1 MEEEEEV
8 GAGVGDSVGDSGSNL
23 EDANWA
29 RLTSAHIPQST
40 SLPHGTHFA
49 ARVVPHRV
57 HLREDRRDF
66 RKVGADVAEFE
77 ILLPSSKEL
86 WDDVPSSGG
95 TGVGVGAV
103 EGGRGGFIAE
113 RRKEEG
119 SEGAAVP
126 ECSGTAS
133 LPLEELPRVG

>member
-49 ARVVPHRV
+49 ARVVSHRV

-86 WDDVPSSGG
+86 WDDVPSSG
-95 TGVGVGAV
+95 TVNFFPLHIFNTHAIIMMQVDCMSV
-103 EGGRGGFIAE
+103 PFI
-113 RRKEEG
+113 R
-119 SEGAAVP
+119 P
-126 ECSGTAS
+126 QYT
-133 LPLEELPRVG
+133 